1 MTAGLM
7 GRQKKAAKRRNYKIS
22 FDVLARLQAIAA
34 IEDRTETAQLERS
47 IRDMAD
53 AWESANIEQL
63 SRYNTLVDNY
73 LKAEGEA
80 NDDE

>member
-22 FDVLARLQAIAA
+22 FDVLARLQAIAV
-34 IEDRTETAQLERS
+34 IEDRTETAQLERA

-53 AWESANIEQL
+53 AWESANTEQL
-63 SRYNTLVDNY
+63 LRYNGLVEEY
-73 LKAEGEA
+73 LKAEGETDA
-80 NDDE
+80 DS

>member
-22 FDVLARLQAIAA
+22 FDVLARLQAIAV
-34 IEDRTETAQLERS
+34 IEDRTETAQLERA

-53 AWESANIEQL
+53 TWESANTEEL
-63 SRYNTLVDNY
+63 SRYNSLVEAY
-73 LKAEGEA
+73 LKAEGEV

>member
-22 FDVLARLQAIAA
+22 FDVLARLQAIAV
-34 IEDRTETAQLERS
+34 IEDRTETAQLERA

-53 AWESANIEQL
+53 TWEKSNPDKLERF
-63 SRYNTLVDNY
+63 SRLVDGF
-73 LKAEGEA
+73 LLS
-80 NDDE
+80 DEE